1 MSNSNRPVS
10 RRLILEIVSAII
22 SAIDHDHLDIAMTL
36 LDCLETRLLSDELTI
51 NGRVFDSGVQSSFRH

>member
-10 RRLILEIVSAII
+10 RRLILEIVSAIV
-22 SAIDHDHLDIAMTL
+22 SAIDHDRLDIAMTL